1 MIAELCSHAPLEE
14 DIGRVKIPKLMKKR
28 LGDGLTFD
36 VVAGPEFPDDLSDYD
51 MIIQCGACVVNRKLV
66 QNRIVKA
73 KKQQVPISNYGITM
87 AYLNGI
93 LDKICF

>member
-1 MIAELCSHAPLEE
+1 
-14 DIGRVKIPKLMKKR
+14 
-28 LGDGLTFD
+28 
-36 VVAGPEFPDDLSDYD
+36 

-87 AYLNGI
+87 AFLNGI